1 MCRKSSTLIVNVPYK
16 HLIVNIKLKH
26 INIINSLFVNM
37 EMDVNLKG
45 LNPKIIND
53 IYLDV
58 EVEESMNQCRINL
71 RIEDNCVLDLNDI

>member
-1 MCRKSSTLIVNVPYK
+1 
-16 HLIVNIKLKH
+16 
-26 INIINSLFVNM
+26 M

>member
-1 MCRKSSTLIVNVPYK
+1 
-16 HLIVNIKLKH
+16 
-26 INIINSLFVNM
+26 
-37 EMDVNLKG
+37 MDVNLKG

-58 EVEESMNQCRINL
+58 EVEESMNQRRINL